1 MEITFTQQE
10 NNFRQEV
17 RKFAHQ
23 EVTDELLQKT
33 NGLTE
38 THDET
43 FYQKLAKAGY
53 IGMQWPKKYGGQ
65 GRSHMEFVIF
75 LEEMAYALA
84 PLGRYGGSVIFV
96 GESIHAY
103 GTDWQRQHFLPRIAQ
118 GEMTGSLVMTEPD
131 AGSDAAS
138 LSTRAEERDGDF
150 YLSGQKV
157 FISGAETSSY
167 GMVIARTSP
176 QTTKKS
182 EGISIFLL
190 DLKSPGIKILPLW
203 TIAGWRVNHLFFDQV
218 KIPANMLVGEKNEG
232 WKQLIKQT
240 LNFERSGVARMGVAA
255 RLCDDL
261 FSHIKKA
268 QQEGKTISQTLLH
281 QLTELKTDIES
292 WRLMSYRIAWLQSR
306 GEMAGP
312 QASMVKLSS
321 SEGLLKLAD
330 LGMDIVGH
338 LGRVQSGTKN
348 LSGRLEWMYRAVQFH
363 ITAGGTAEIQRNL
376 IARLALN
383 LPRSI

>member
-1 MEITFTQQE
+1 MEITFTPQE
-10 NNFRQEV
+10 NAFRQEV
-17 RKFAHQ
+17 RKFARQ
-23 EVTDELLQKT
+23 EVTDELLHKT
-33 NGLTE
+33 GGLTE

-43 FYQKLAKAGY
+43 FYRKLAEAGY
-53 IGMQWPKKYGGQ
+53 IGMQWPKEYGGQ

-84 PLGRYGGSVIFV
+84 PLGRYGGSVIFI

-103 GTDWQRQHFLPRIAQ
+103 GTDWQRQHFLSGIAR
-118 GEMTGSLVMTEPD
+118 GEITGSLCMTEPD
-131 AGSDAAS
+131 AGSDAAA

-167 GMVIARTSP
+167 GMVVARTAP
-176 QTTKKS
+176 QTAKKS
-182 EGISIFLL
+182 EGISIFLM
-190 DLKSPGIKILPLW
+190 DLKSPGIKILPLR
-203 TIAGWRVNHLFFDQV
+203 TIAGWKVNHLFFDQV
-218 KIPANMLVGEKNEG
+218 KVPANMLVGKKNEG
-232 WKQLIKQT
+232 WKHLVKET

-261 FSHIKKA
+261 FVHIREA
-268 QQEGKTISQTLLH
+268 RQQGEEMSQALLH
-281 QLTELKTDIES
+281 RLAELKTDIES

-321 SEGLLKLAD
+321 SEGLLRLAD
-330 LGMDIVGH
+330 LGMDIIGH
-338 LGRVQSGTKN
+338 LGRVRSGTRS
-348 LSGRLEWMYRAVQFH
+348 LAGRLEWMYRAVQFH
-363 ITAGGTAEIQRNL
+363 ITAGGTAEIQRNV
-376 IARLALN
+376 IARLALG
-383 LPRSI
+383 LPRSL